1 MPKNFPV
8 NSRSLVYLDCLRQV
22 YRQTISL
29 TSGSISA
36 VLFTYSLRLKILLL
50 LVPSIIS
57 ALIIVGG
64 ASLSLARLEE
74 EYLKHRLSV
83 AALVGLQQFEVTL
96 LQGLN
101 SSVGKGEVFSS
112 QAQML
117 RAGTMQLVKKSQV
130 DLDKAVAKNPSM
142 KVIADEF
149 NELGDRLMAL
159 YQQISKVDLLG
170 REKSTRFEVYLVAV
184 SARTLINHG
193 LAAED
198 SMQVLAR
205 EALAKESQTIAV
217 LNAGG
222 ILIAALVFTLSLLA
236 FNRLLV
242 SRLKQLPGRIEQF
255 GCGHKLES
263 LVGAD
268 EIADLDSSVAAAI
281 SALNQ
286 LHRQQLAVLQYS
298 GDVLCSL
305 SADGKLLAVNQ
316 LSEVFWGYPSR
327 YLIGGRIADI
337 LDDGSEELLQN
348 CLAQAK
354 VTDLPCMVELQHC
367 DPSGIDAYFLW
378 IVKWNASTQEYFC
391 ISHDIT
397 KAKRLE
403 RFREDIIASLN
414 HDMRTPLMSI
424 STAFQLLQAT
434 RATQMDAQQKSILS
448 RGLAQSMRLID
459 LITDVLDWKKLESGN
474 LGLAASQ
481 VDLLEVTVQ
490 ALDRVSKE
498 YDEVELEILGAPQFL
513 NGDALQLQKV
523 LEILFHFLLQS
534 SLPGDLFTATL
545 KPSSNGLALS
555 LKLQSA
561 DLPLV
566 SQRVSE
572 ELPEPLTELISQE
585 SIPTLCLPMSFYLV
599 ESVLRRH
606 FATLNLQK
614 LGQTYK
620 GANILFGTAPVKAGQ
635 SP

>member
-1 MPKNFPV
+1 M
-8 NSRSLVYLDCLRQV
+8 
-22 YRQTISL
+22 
-29 TSGSISA
+29 
-36 VLFTYSLRLKILLL
+36 LFTYSLRLKILLL

-74 EYLKHRLSV
+74 EYLKHRVSV
-83 AALVGLQQFEVTL
+83 AALVGLQQFEVAL
-96 LQGLN
+96 LQGMN
-101 SSVGKGEVFSS
+101 SSIGKGQIFSP
-112 QAQML
+112 QAQTL
-117 RAGTMQLVKKSQV
+117 LAGTMQLMQKSQT

-142 KVIADEF
+142 KVIAEEF
-149 NELGDRLMAL
+149 TELGDRLTGL
-159 YQQISKVDLLG
+159 YQQISKVDSIG

-184 SARTLINHG
+184 SARTLLNHG

-198 SMQVLAR
+198 SMQTLAR
-205 EALAKESQTIAV
+205 EALAKESQTIAA
-217 LNAGG
+217 LNASG
-222 ILIAALVFTLSLLA
+222 ILLAVLIFCLSLLA

-242 SRLKQLPGRIEQF
+242 SRLKQLPERI
-255 GCGHKLES
+255 KLFSSGQKLKS
-263 LVGAD
+263 LTGGD
-268 EIADLDSSVAAAI
+268 EIAALDASVAAAI
-281 SALNQ
+281 SALDQ

-305 SADGKLLAVNQ
+305 TADGKLLAVNQ
-316 LSEVFWGYPSR
+316 LSEIFWGYPSS
-327 YLIGGRIADI
+327 YLIGSCIADI

-348 CLAQAK
+348 CLTQAK
-354 VTDLPCMVELQHC
+354 LADFPCTVELRHR

-378 IVKWNASTQEYFC
+378 IVKWNSNTQEYFC

-397 KAKRLE
+397 KAKRIE

-434 RATQMDAQQKSILS
+434 KAAQMNDHEKSSLS
-448 RGLAQSMRLID
+448 SGLAQSIKLTD

-481 VDLLEVTVQ
+481 IDLLEVTVQ
-490 ALDRVSKE
+490 ALDRASKS
-498 YDEVELEILGAPQFL
+498 YDEVELEIIGAPQFL

-523 LEILFHFLLQS
+523 LEILFCFLLQS

-545 KPSSNGLALS
+545 NSSGNDLALN

-561 DLPLV
+561 NLALASAPQPAEKLSEPV
-566 SQRVSE
+566 SQE
-572 ELPEPLTELISQE
+572 ISQDLIAML
-585 SIPTLCLPMSFYLV
+585 SLPMSFYLV
-599 ESVLRRH
+599 ESVLRKH
-606 FATLNLQK
+606 FATLTLLKSDN
-614 LGQTYK
+614 TYSE
-620 GANILFGTAPVKAGQ
+620 ATILFATAPNKAGQ